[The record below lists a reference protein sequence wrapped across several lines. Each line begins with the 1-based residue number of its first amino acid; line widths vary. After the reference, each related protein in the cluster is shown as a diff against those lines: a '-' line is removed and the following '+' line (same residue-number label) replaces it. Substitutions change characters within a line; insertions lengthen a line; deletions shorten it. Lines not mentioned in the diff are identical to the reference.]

1 MPASQLNRS
10 ITLLPAATI
19 GAAAAGVLSPVLSL
33 TPGILV
39 ATIQAT
45 FLYGSGG
52 TNVKAYIQ
60 TSLDGQLSWFDIA
73 CMTFTTAA
81 AKKISSVKA
90 LTAVAASYTPTDG
103 TLADDTIKD
112 GLLGNAFRVTYTS
125 TGTYAGAT
133 SLAIYI
139 SLQGQGTLT

>member
-10 ITLLPAATI
+10 LILLPAATI
-19 GAAAAGVLSPVLSL
+19 DVAAAGVLSSVLSR
-33 TPGILV
+33 TPGVLV

-45 FLYGSGG
+45 FLYGAGG
-52 TNVKAYIQ
+52 TKVTVYIQ
-60 TSLDGQLSWFDIA
+60 TSLDGEASWFDIA

-90 LTAVAASYTPTDG
+90 LTVVAASYTPTDA

-112 GLLGNAFRVTYTS
+112 GLLGNAYRVKYTS
-125 TGTYAGAT
+125 TGTYSGAT
-133 SLAIYI
+133 SLAVYL
-139 SLQGQGTLT
+139 SLQGTMT